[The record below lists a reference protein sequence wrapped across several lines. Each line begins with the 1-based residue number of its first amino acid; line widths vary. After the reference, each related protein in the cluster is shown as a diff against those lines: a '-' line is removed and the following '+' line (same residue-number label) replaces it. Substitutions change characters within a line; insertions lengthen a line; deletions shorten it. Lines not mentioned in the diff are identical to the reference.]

1 MRDPDKLHRSN
12 MILIGLVVLFLLYG
26 IIYRV
31 QTGDTTMH
39 LFGFTFDLP
48 FVTQQESTEQ
58 EPAAGTQEDTQTQT
72 SQEEAPSESK

>member
-1 MRDPDKLHRSN
+1 MRDPDKLRRSN

-58 EPAAGTQEDTQTQT
+58 EPAAGTQEDTQT

>member
-1 MRDPDKLHRSN
+1 MRDPDKLRRSN

-26 IIYRV
+26 VISRLQSGATKMDI
-31 QTGDTTMH
+31 
-39 LFGFTFDLP
+39 FGFTFDLP

-58 EPAAGTQEDTQTQT
+58 EPAADTQEDTQTQT